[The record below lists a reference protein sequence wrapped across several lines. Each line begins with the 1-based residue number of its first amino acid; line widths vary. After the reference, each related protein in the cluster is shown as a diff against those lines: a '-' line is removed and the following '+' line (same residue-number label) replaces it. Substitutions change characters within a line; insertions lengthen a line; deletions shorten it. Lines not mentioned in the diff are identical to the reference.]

1 MDLYSRSAA
10 VALLSTALAERKH
23 YVLTAPPG
31 AAAHVAPRLTHL
43 TWTAY
48 LDQGTE
54 EIAAVTQVA
63 AVVAAEL
70 LTEVSAVILVP
81 IRPGVAEYLTAALGV
96 AVAPDRDILAIATPD
111 GRAAWPRLMVDAL
124 DRVDPVAAAQIRAAA
139 V

>member
-10 VALLSTALAERKH
+10 VALLSTALTERSH

-31 AAAHVAPRLTHL
+31 AAALVAPRLTRL
-43 TWTAY
+43 AWTAY

-54 EIAAVTQVA
+54 EIAAVTQVG

-70 LTEVSAVILVP
+70 LTEVATVILVP
-81 IRPGVAEYLTAALGV
+81 IRPGVAEYLSAALGV
-96 AVAPDRDILAIATPD
+96 AVSPDRDILAIATPD
-111 GRAAWPRLMVDAL
+111 GRAAWPRLLVDAI